1 MLGVQWLLKNI
12 CKWKSVLFCRHKHRF
27 SFQMEIKKNNNK
39 WLKKKIHCMFLFLFF
54 FLSFC
59 WCMTLQIVLKKRERE
74 RERQKIREPPPSSQ
88 EYECKALGCFLASC
102 RGHCNGAAATW
113 DIPHMTF
120 IQGRALTDASKQ
132 LCGMAKKGSLVTLD
146 KAGDYHINLR
156 APPPCWK
163 AHRTSQCTPALP
175 AASRLTAQWRKGEKK
190 QADKMLGATCIHVFT
205 WTGGLLLCV
214 TGCSL
219 LGVDEVYKLDDA
231 CHPCSVYCVL
241 YTPPLFVCTLICSVC
256 NENQTESCWVKLF
269 LAHYGSVLS

>member
-1 MLGVQWLLKNI
+1 MAGKKDPLHVFISIFLFVVLLMYDLAD
-12 CKWKSVLFCRHKHRF
+12 CS
-27 SFQMEIKKNNNK
+27 
-39 WLKKKIHCMFLFLFF
+39 KKK
-54 FLSFC
+54 
-59 WCMTLQIVLKKRERE
+59 ERE

-205 WTGGLLLCV
+205 WTGRLLLCV

-241 YTPPLFVCTLICSVC
+241 YTPPPLPCLYVHSF
-256 NENQTESCWVKLF
+256 
-269 LAHYGSVLS
+269 VLSVMKTDEGGFKYRFTFMIVLYENEQTRN